1 MKPLFA
7 FLAFLLLMLWGV
19 LNPTLLMADT
29 SNISHMTYGQ
39 VVYYVVMISSFTTF
53 IILAIGETS
62 DMIAGTSN
70 EDF

>member
-19 LNPTLLMADT
+19 LNPTLLMSDG
-29 SNISHMTYGQ
+29 NISHMTYGQ
-39 VVYYVVMISSFTTF
+39 VVYYVVIISSFATF
-53 IILAIGETS
+53 IILTIGETS